1 MKFYNNNG
9 KKKKENV
16 SFGQK
21 QFNKKN
27 KKLVEKCYNFWKFVH
42 LLIFDVFGR

>member
-1 MKFYNNNG
+1 ME
-9 KKKKENV
+9 KKERKRFFWSKRV
-16 SFGQK
+16 QK
-21 QFNKKN
+21 KNN